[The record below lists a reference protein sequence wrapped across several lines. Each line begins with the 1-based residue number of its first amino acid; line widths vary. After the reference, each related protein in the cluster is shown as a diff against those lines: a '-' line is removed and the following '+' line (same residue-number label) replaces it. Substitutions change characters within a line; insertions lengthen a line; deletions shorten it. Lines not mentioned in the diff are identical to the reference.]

1 MGKRKFNAISI
12 GFAVLILLTVALLG
26 ANSLRR
32 SSHIVL
38 PTPASSSSAG
48 TEEPDSSQGTVRIE
62 VRPDTVQAA
71 IATLSRPARYG
82 RVLTAE
88 YFWSGGSASTEA
100 SVKADGGFC
109 RVDLTGL
116 DGRVRRSITDGQKTW
131 IWYDSERS
139 VYETAAGDIDPDA
152 EQRLPT
158 YEEILALPVEL
169 RSILLFG
176 TALIVLI
183 GVIKIIKS

>member
-38 PTPASSSSAG
+38 PAPAGSSSAG

-88 YFWSGGSASTEA
+88 YFWSGGSAAADA
-100 SVKADGGFC
+100 SV
-109 RVDLTGL
+109 
-116 DGRVRRSITDGQKTW
+116 
-131 IWYDSERS
+131 
-139 VYETAAGDIDPDA
+139 
-152 EQRLPT
+152 
-158 YEEILALPVEL
+158 
-169 RSILLFG
+169 
-176 TALIVLI
+176 
-183 GVIKIIKS
+183 

>member
-71 IATLSRPARYG
+71 IATLSRPAR
-82 RVLTAE
+82 
-88 YFWSGGSASTEA
+88 
-100 SVKADGGFC
+100 
-109 RVDLTGL
+109 
-116 DGRVRRSITDGQKTW
+116 
-131 IWYDSERS
+131 
-139 VYETAAGDIDPDA
+139 
-152 EQRLPT
+152 
-158 YEEILALPVEL
+158 
-169 RSILLFG
+169 
-176 TALIVLI
+176 
-183 GVIKIIKS
+183 

>member
-38 PTPASSSSAG
+38 PAPAGSSSAG

-82 RVLTAE
+82 RVLTP
-88 YFWSGGSASTEA
+88 GGPHGPGWPGAPLHHRRPE
-100 SVKADGGFC
+100 
-109 RVDLTGL
+109 DL
-116 DGRVRRSITDGQKTW
+116 D
-131 IWYDSERS
+131 
-139 VYETAAGDIDPDA
+139 
-152 EQRLPT
+152 
-158 YEEILALPVEL
+158 
-169 RSILLFG
+169 LL
-176 TALIVLI
+176 
-183 GVIKIIKS
+183 